1 MMIVSL
7 FYKPVFI
14 YNIVYP
20 AAIIIGFENITY
32 TVDESIGMLEVYVS
46 VISPPEDVQLFASVD
61 IVIQTTAVNA
71 SKNFFNR
78 LLCAHL

>member
-1 MMIVSL
+1 M
-7 FYKPVFI
+7 
-14 YNIVYP
+14 YP

>member
-1 MMIVSL
+1 M
-7 FYKPVFI
+7 F
-14 YNIVYP
+14 P

-32 TVDESIGMLEVYVS
+32 TVDESIGMLEVYVR
-46 VISPPEDVQLFASVD
+46 VISPPENVQLFASVD

-71 SKNFFNR
+71 SKNFHNQ

>member
-1 MMIVSL
+1 M
-7 FYKPVFI
+7 F
-14 YNIVYP
+14 P
-20 AAIIIGFENITY
+20 AAIIIGFENIIY
-32 TVDESIGMLEVYVS
+32 TVDESIGMLEVYVR
-46 VISPPEDVQLFASVD
+46 VISPPEDVQLFAAVD